1 MKRWG
6 WDELYS
12 EKGGMSVQGYEGKV
26 AIVTGGGSGIGRAL
40 CEALGRGGAKVVVAD
55 IGPERAQEVASGLAG
70 AKAVA
75 LEVSV
80 QADVENLIEETFTE
94 HGRLDYMFN
103 NAGIPGVGGRTIE
116 LGVEPWKRMMDVN
129 LMGVIYGT
137 LAALKVMAGQ
147 GSGHI
152 VNTSSLAGL
161 ISAPLPPYT
170 TAKHAVVGMTTSLR
184 AEAESL
190 GVRMSV
196 VCPGFVHT
204 PIFDALEVVGADK
217 EKVLKLMPLK
227 REQMLSPERAA
238 GIILDGVEKNKSIII
253 FPFLARFIWWLYR
266 LSPSIFAPLSRKM
279 VRDADKL
286 MADYRK

>member
-1 MKRWG
+1 MEEFTGR
-6 WDELYS
+6 
-12 EKGGMSVQGYEGKV
+12 V

-40 CEALGRGGAKVVVAD
+40 CEALGRGGAKVIVAD
-55 IGPERAQEVASGLAG
+55 IVQERAESVASGIPG
-70 AKAVA
+70 ARAVT
-75 LEVSV
+75 LDVSV
-80 QADVENLIEETFTE
+80 QVDVERLIEETFSE

-103 NAGIPGVGGRTIE
+103 NAGIPGVGGRTLD

-152 VNTSSLAGL
+152 VNTSSMAGL
-161 ISAPLPPYT
+161 ISAPLPPYA

-196 VCPGFVHT
+196 VCPGFVCT

-217 EKVLKLMPLK
+217 EKVLKLLPLK
-227 REQMLSPERAA
+227 REQMMSPERAA
-238 GIILDGVEKNKSIII
+238 EIILDGVGKNRSIII
-253 FPFLARFIWWLYR
+253 FPFIARLTWWLYR
-266 LSPSIFAPLSRKM
+266 FCPSIFAPLSRKM
-279 VRDADKL
+279 VRDTDKL
-286 MADYRK
+286 LADNRK